1 MKIIIQCAGAKQ
13 THANYTGFHQH
24 EHYIKRFLARP
35 NTDHLHCAHP
45 DLECAN
51 GITWRETLAQYNQ
64 QNRFNNPQY
73 LSQAY
78 ELYRPA
84 AYGNL
89 VAEFGVENV
98 FILSAGWGLIRG
110 DYLIPDYDI
119 TFSANAE
126 PHQRRRNNDDFND
139 FNHLAGNTEPV
150 IFLGG
155 ISYQPLLFQLT
166 QQLNCDVTL
175 VYRAATPPALPK
187 KANVNANYMTRYFD
201 TPRRTNWHYEVAN
214 TLIQNH
220 HLFD

>member
-1 MKIIIQCAGAKQ
+1 MKIIIQCAGDKQ
-13 THANYTGFHQH
+13 PNPNYTGFHQH
-24 EHYIKRFLARP
+24 GQYIEKFLAHP
-35 NTDHLHCAHP
+35 NADHLHCAHP
-45 DLECAN
+45 DFECAN

-64 QNRFNNPQY
+64 QNRFNNPQH

-84 AYGNL
+84 TYGNL

-98 FILSAGWGLIRG
+98 YILSAGWGLIRA

-119 TFSANAE
+119 TFSASAKAN
-126 PHQRRRNNDDFND
+126 QRRRDNDDYKD
-139 FNHLAGNTEPV
+139 FNHLAGNTEPL

-166 QQLNCDVTL
+166 QQLSCDITL
-175 VYRAATPPALPK
+175 VYRSANPPALPI
-187 KANVNANYMTRYFD
+187 NANARYMTRNFQ
-201 TPRRTNWHYEVAN
+201 TPRRTNWHYEAAN
-214 TLIQNH
+214 ALIQNN